1 MQSLLTAAESHRAW
15 VEDLIQHLVRL
26 ESPSTD
32 KAALDR
38 CGRELAHRLV
48 DLGAKVT
55 TFPQQTAGDHVKA
68 EFGAGPWQV
77 LVLGHFDTVWPIGE
91 IERMPCQRR
100 GDRITGPGVFD
111 MKAGIAIAMLALR
124 VLTERREPLPHRV
137 VMLWTTDEE
146 VGSLT
151 SRALIEDEAQRSRAV
166 FVLEPSLPGGALK
179 TARKGVADF
188 RVTAQ
193 GIAAHAGIDP
203 GSGASAIHELVRQAV
218 RLLALHQ
225 PDRGITVNVGRFE
238 GGDRTNVVADR
249 AVMDVDVRVP
259 TLKDGE
265 RVAAAFASLT
275 PDDPRVRL
283 EVTGGVDRPPL
294 ERSASVVALYHQ
306 ARDIARSL
314 GRTLGEGATGG
325 GSDGNFTAALGI
337 PTLDGLGAE
346 GGGAHARDEHVLVAS
361 LPFRAAL
368 LAGLVLTVQ

>member
-38 CGRELAHRLV
+38 CGRELAHRLA

-55 TFPQQTAGDHVKA
+55 TFPQLAAGDHVRA
-68 EFGAGPWQV
+68 EFGAGPSQV

-111 MKAGIAIAMLALR
+111 MKAGIAIAMLAVR
-124 VLTERREPLPHRV
+124 VLTERTAPLPHRL
-137 VMLWTTDEE
+137 VMLWTADEE
-146 VGSLT
+146 VGSAT
-151 SRALIEDEAQRSRAV
+151 SRAILEDEARRSRAV
-166 FVLEPSLPGGALK
+166 FVLEPSLPGGGLK
-179 TARKGVADF
+179 TARKGVGDF
-188 RVTAQ
+188 RVTAT
-193 GIAAHAGIDP
+193 GVAAHAGIDP
-203 GSGASAIHELVRQAV
+203 ANGASAVHELARQAV
-218 RLLALHQ
+218 RLLELHQ
-225 PDRGITVNVGRFE
+225 PDRGVTVNIGRFE

-249 AVMDVDVRVP
+249 AEMDVDVRVP

-265 RVAAAFASLT
+265 RVASLLASLA
-275 PDDPRVRL
+275 PHDPRVL
-283 EVTGGVDRPPL
+283 LQVTGGVDRPPL
-294 ERSASVVALYHQ
+294 ERSAAVVALYEQ
-306 ARDIARSL
+306 ARDIARTL

-346 GGGAHARDEHVLVAS
+346 GSGAHARDEHVLVQS

-368 LAGLVLTVQ
+368 LAGLVLTVK